1 MTFIDAA
8 SRHHL
13 NECPHEIP
21 RFLLDDIQCALAAGS
36 RYPIG
41 YEQRVNEFAANFYGV
56 EPESILFTNGVDDC
70 IDRLAR
76 YFKQMR
82 FIYTTPGFDGY
93 WQRLKL
99 FTDNALA
106 IALSPEDF
114 TINRNDFKEFCKSDI
129 ALIASPSNPTGNVFC
144 QRDLEEIR
152 SACGYLFLD
161 RTYRHYSQQKNISPL
176 QSNQLTYHSLSKAY
190 GLAGF
195 RLGVVVGPKNE
206 LEGLRELAGYCALS
220 TVSLALIESA
230 LKNETFFLERAIAD
244 VEERNR
250 LFQELQ
256 AIGLSVRNTETNF
269 LLIKTFGRP
278 YQERLQQ
285 ENILVKDT
293 EPLGLQGN
301 LRISIGLKS
310 QNDRLIST
318 MARIHNMF
326 EAGNHVGRPRL
337 ESANQCRRNSR
348 EVKYDVE
355 QF

>member
-1 MTFIDAA
+1 MMTFMSSA

-41 YEQRVNEFAANFYGV
+41 YEQRVNAYAANFYGV
-56 EPESILFTNGVDDC
+56 EPENVLFTNGVDDC
-70 IDRLAR
+70 VDRIAR

-82 FIYTTPGFDGY
+82 FVYATPGFDGY

-114 TINRNDFKEFCKSDI
+114 TIDRNDLKRFCQSDMV
-129 ALIASPSNPTGNVFC
+129 LIANPSNPTGNAFC
-144 QRDLEEIR
+144 QHDLEEIR
-152 SACGYLFLD
+152 KACGYLFLD
-161 RTYRHYSQQKNISPL
+161 RTYRHYSQRKKISPL
-176 QSNQLTYHSLSKAY
+176 ERNQLTYHSLSKAY

-206 LEGLRELAGYCALS
+206 IEGLRELGGYCALS

-230 LKNETFFLERAIAD
+230 LKNETFFLERACAD
-244 VEERNR
+244 EEERNR
-250 LFQELQ
+250 LFQALQ
-256 AIGLSVRNTETNF
+256 AMGLSVRNTETNF

-293 EPLGLQGN
+293 GQYGLQGH
-301 LRISIGLKS
+301 LRISVGLKT

-318 MARIHNMF
+318 IARIHNTF
-326 EAGNHVGRPRL
+326 EAGNHVCRPR
-337 ESANQCRRNSR
+337 
-348 EVKYDVE
+348 VE
-355 QF
+355 PAYQTMSPQLSQI